1 MPTKI
6 LNYENELFIKKT
18 VAPRNEISGPLL
30 IELHPYV
37 VLYRDWPR
45 EGLAQVCLHVLALP
59 QIRRPYQL
67 GSDA

>member
-1 MPTKI
+1 MKKNIEYQTWV
-6 LNYENELFIKKT
+6 KKT

-45 EGLAQVCLHVLALP
+45 QGLAQGCLHVLALP